1 MSKMPIPLLPTR
13 HPADRGQSLCLAGRS
28 RGLAARGILLAP
40 LAFGIVLFLSS
51 GRTTDAATNT
61 VELSGGGHLASDSVQ
76 RRNPSEGRAYVAA
89 RLDEGLWVKL
99 PQSRVTRVV
108 VADDLAEYRRRVAIA
123 ADDPELHYA
132 LARWCKQV
140 TSVPLEQQYRYHLR
154 RTIALD
160 PDHSKARAALGY
172 TEHQGQWKPFEEV
185 KREEG
190 MISVAGRWVVPE
202 AETLRR
208 QDDEIDVASK
218 RWAKEINRLRR
229 MISRGNAEAWESL
242 LAITDPLAAPGIAKE
257 LADTRAQHAALRDI
271 RRAFVQLLGRFRI
284 PASVE
289 SLTRTVLHE
298 PDPVIRDLA
307 VQQLK
312 DFGQASAIATYMPM
326 LRSNEERV
334 VSNAAAALAEFPPQP
349 ELALPLVDALVTQH
363 KRVIAPG
370 PGTQVGFGSGG
381 VGGMSTGG
389 KATVVMQPQKNADV
403 LRILKAMESGVDHGY
418 DQSRWK
424 RHFAAK
430 WASYSG
436 DLRRDP

>member
-1 MSKMPIPLLPTR
+1 MSIFLPPTR
-13 HPADRGQSLCLAGRS
+13 LPDRGRPFF
-28 RGLAARGILLAP
+28 RGDRPGGSAVRVIRWARLGAVILLS
-40 LAFGIVLFLSS
+40 LS
-51 GRTTDAATNT
+51 GLRATDAATNT
-61 VELSGGGHLASDSVQ
+61 VELSGGGHLTSDAVQ
-76 RRNPSEGRAYVAA
+76 RRDPPEGRAYVAA

-108 VADDLAEYRRRVAIA
+108 QADELAEYRRRVAIA

-140 TSVPLEQQYRYHLR
+140 TAVPLEQQYRYHLR

-160 PDHSKARAALGY
+160 PGHGKARAALGY
-172 TEHQGQWKPFEEV
+172 TEHQGQWKPFAEV

-208 QDDEIDVASK
+208 QDEEIDIASK

-229 MISRGNAEAWESL
+229 MISRGNAEAWETL
-242 LAITDPLAAPGIAKE
+242 LAIDDPHAAPGIAKE

-271 RRAFVQLLGRFRI
+271 RRVFVQLLGRFRI

-312 DFGQASAIATYMPM
+312 DYGQASAIATYMPM

-334 VSNAAAALAEFPPQP
+334 VSTAAAALAEFPPQP
-349 ELALPLVDALVTQH
+349 ELALSLVDALVTQH
-363 KRVIAPG
+363 KRVIPPG

-403 LRILKAMESGVDHGY
+403 LKILKAMESGVDHGY

-424 RHFAAK
+424 RYFAGK